1 MRISDWSS
9 DVCSSDL
16 SPASARSPSRS
27 WTDEPDADAADA
39 GLRPGDLGGQAH
51 QDRLDVAAGLQAE
64 QRAAVMQQVELDVAA
79 APNQLVASL
88 RLGPAIVHVPLD
100 EARVDV
106 EECLSDVAGEG
117 EVGLEVAVEIVVDD
131 AADAARAVAEL
142 GRAHA

>member
-1 MRISDWSS
+1 MIRR
-9 DVCSSDL
+9 
-16 SPASARSPSRS
+16 PPRSTRTDTLFPYTTLFRS
-27 WTDEPDADAADA
+27 
-39 GLRPGDLGGQAH
+39 
-51 QDRLDVAAGLQAE
+51 DRLDVAAGLQAE

-117 EVGLEVAVEIVVDD
+117 EVGLEAAVEIVVED
-131 AADAARAVAEL
+131 AADAARRSEERRVGKECVSTC
-142 GRAHA
+142 RTRWSP